1 MRKPA
6 KDTQLRQDGALQIEA
21 FAVDDYGVAEA
32 RLQVRLP
39 QGTQTR
45 ELPVKPV
52 EREKEFFGSVSID
65 ALQLQVGDIFSY
77 FVEVGDNKRPEAQ
90 WSRSGVYFVEIIP
103 PEQEPEEGQDGPDP
117 KEIPLRNLINSN
129 KQLIRE
135 TYIGMGLEGADR
147 QAQNLKVATDAHKLK
162 NDLNRLYDEN
172 KEKLGGPL
180 GEMLQQA
187 TSSVENAEKAAA
199 KGELDESLAF
209 SENSLRT
216 LVRMSA
222 MLRKPPPKVTSHKSL
237 KMDKVK
243 ANKPNLKNPRAS
255 HRNPIWL
262 SSSRRCKRI
271 LLKPSNFSKPKR
283 TLILG
288 YHAMQEP
295 IERVS
300 PTKTFLISRESYR
313 VEPKSLEIESMIARA
328 NLLMLNLWNLPRMR

>member
-52 EREKEFFGSVSID
+52 EREKEFFGSVSIE

-135 TYIGMGLEGADR
+135 TYIGMELEGADR

-222 MLRKPPPKVTSHKSL
+222 MLRKPPSKS
-237 KMDKVK
+237 
-243 ANKPNLKNPRAS
+243 NKPQ
-255 HRNPIWL
+255 
-262 SSSRRCKRI
+262 
-271 LLKPSNFSKPKR
+271 KPKDGQGEGQQ
-283 TLILG
+283 T
-288 YHAMQEP
+288 
-295 IERVS
+295 
-300 PTKTFLISRESYR
+300 
-313 VEPKSLEIESMIARA
+313 
-328 NLLMLNLWNLPRMR
+328 

>member
-1 MRKPA
+1 M
-6 KDTQLRQDGALQIEA
+6 
-21 FAVDDYGVAEA
+21 
-32 RLQVRLP
+32 
-39 QGTQTR
+39 
-45 ELPVKPV
+45 
-52 EREKEFFGSVSID
+52 
-65 ALQLQVGDIFSY
+65 
-77 FVEVGDNKRPEAQ
+77 
-90 WSRSGVYFVEIIP
+90 EIIP

-216 LVRMSA
+216 LVRMFA
-222 MLRKPPPKVTSHKSL
+222 MLRKPPSKS
-237 KMDKVK
+237 
-243 ANKPNLKNPRAS
+243 NKPQ
-255 HRNPIWL
+255 
-262 SSSRRCKRI
+262 
-271 LLKPSNFSKPKR
+271 KPKDGQGEGQQAKPEESKGESQEPN
-283 TLILG
+283 L
-288 YHAMQEP
+288 AEQFKEMQEDLA
-295 IERVS
+295 EAQQLLEAQKDLNSR
-300 PTKTFLISRESYR
+300 ISRNARANRTGKPNKDLSDKQESYR

-328 NLLMLNLWNLPRMR
+328 NLLMLNL